1 MQRVHM
7 RGRDRA
13 CDRACVPA
21 HAGTQGCALAS
32 VTMSRCVRAYERVS
46 VWVRACVRVYVCDVC
61 TCKRVC
67 VCVCMIVAGHVYH
80 VRVYVC
86 DVCARVCERMCV
98 CVRACARHVCVILQA
113 SLIGIYV

>member
-1 MQRVHM
+1 MQRVLHM

-46 VWVRACVRVYVCDVC
+46 VWVRACVCVFAMCVRVS
-61 TCKRVC
+61 VC
-67 VCVCMIVAGHVYH
+67 VCVCVCVY
-80 VRVYVC
+80 VRVY
-86 DVCARVCERMCV
+86 A
-98 CVRACARHVCVILQA
+98 
-113 SLIGIYV
+113 

>member
-1 MQRVHM
+1 
-7 RGRDRA
+7 
-13 CDRACVPA
+13 
-21 HAGTQGCALAS
+21 
-32 VTMSRCVRAYERVS
+32 
-46 VWVRACVRVYVCDVC
+46 
-61 TCKRVC
+61 
-67 VCVCMIVAGHVYH
+67 MIVAGHVYH